1 MRVLLAAVAQS
12 TCPRSGNGNNVSMDV
27 PVLSAHAP
35 LRLEEAE
42 RQVLQWFDEMG
53 LVLGH
58 AENDLLIAWYD
69 DALMVS
75 LAAELAV
82 EVQFYVLAEGWSQLR
97 WCFRHGG
104 GAQVRPFVDELFASL
119 VQTLLN
125 DSRWA
130 IDLCRGSSE
139 PPP

>member
-1 MRVLLAAVAQS
+1 
-12 TCPRSGNGNNVSMDV
+12 MDV
-27 PVLSAHAP
+27 PVLSAHAR

-58 AENDLLIAWYD
+58 AERDLLIAWYD
-69 DALMVS
+69 DAFLIP

-82 EVQFYVLAEGWSQLR
+82 EVQFYELAEGWSQLR
-97 WCFRHGG
+97 WCFRHGNSE
-104 GAQVRPFVDELFASL
+104 QVRPLIDELFASL
-119 VQTLLN
+119 LQTLRK

-130 IDLCRGSSE
+130 IDLCRGGTE